1 MELKK
6 WSPWNWFKH
15 EHETNPQ
22 QSQSYYPVS
31 RLHSEID
38 RMFDDFFRG
47 SSLFPRLSESTSLLD
62 DVGMLRPKLDIAENA
77 ENYTISVEVPGI
89 DEKDIHLQVSG
100 DVLTIRGEKR
110 QKQEKKEDKYHRV
123 ERSYGSFQRVL
134 TLPADAD
141 TGTVNAKFD
150 NGILTI
156 TVARSGET
164 QENSR
169 RIEIKKNA

>member
-15 EHETNPQ
+15 ENDTNSS
-22 QSQSYYPVS
+22 QSQSYLPVS
-31 RLHSEID
+31 RLHNEID

-47 SSLFPRLSESTSLLD
+47 SSLFPQFAEGSSLLD
-62 DVGMLRPKLDIAENA
+62 NVGMLRPKLDIAENT

-89 DEKDIHLQVSG
+89 EEKDIHLQLEG

-110 QKQEKKEDKYHRV
+110 QKQEKQDDKYHRV

-134 TLPADAD
+134 TLPHDAD
-141 TGTVNAKFD
+141 TTKVNAKFD
-150 NGILTI
+150 NGVLTI
-156 TVARSGET
+156 TVARSGEVK
-164 QENSR
+164 ENSR
-169 RIEIKKNA
+169 KITINTK